1 MVPRGRHRVRLGNNR
16 VVVIG
21 ELLPALR
28 EVHSTYHYLPRRGNL
43 FRNACNGWI
52 FLRNSVSC
60 LAAAIGKALN
70 PKEYENTGKNRVWN
84 TICSLN
90 HRPGWRKR
98 ADAEGTLTSP
108 LPHKGVP
115 VRVRPPDTTRGMAHN
130 RDRASLG
137 ASI

>member
-1 MVPRGRHRVRLGNNR
+1 M
-16 VVVIG
+16 VIG
-21 ELLPALR
+21 ELLPVLR

-43 FRNACNGWI
+43 FRITCNGWI
-52 FLRNSVSC
+52 FLRNFVSC
-60 LAAAIGKALN
+60 HAVAIDKALN
-70 PKEYENTGKNRVWN
+70 PKESENTGKNRVWN
-84 TICSLN
+84 TICSPN

-108 LPHKGVP
+108 LPHKGRAGSSP
-115 VRVRPPDTTRGMAHN
+115 APGHYQRDGHI